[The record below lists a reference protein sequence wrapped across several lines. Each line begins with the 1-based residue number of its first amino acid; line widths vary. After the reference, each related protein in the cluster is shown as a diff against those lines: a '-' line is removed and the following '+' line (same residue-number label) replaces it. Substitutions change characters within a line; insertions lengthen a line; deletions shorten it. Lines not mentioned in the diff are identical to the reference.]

1 MGALLVDEIRVCH
14 TGLPRPCE
22 GALSPRVLW
31 GQKAVAPALLCRYNA
46 RPELFQVVKMQ
57 PVTNLFSYPRYWAEC
72 YGTAPFLPMSR
83 AEMDKLGWDSCDIVL
98 VTGDAYVDHPSFGMA
113 VIGRMLES
121 QGFRVGIIAQPDW
134 SSKDDFMRLGKPNL
148 FYGVTAGNMDSMINR
163 YTADKKLRHDD
174 AYTPGDVGGK
184 RPDRATLVY
193 TQRCKE
199 AYKEVPVVIGG
210 IEASLRRIAHYDYWS
225 ETIRRSILI
234 DAKAD
239 ILIYGNAE
247 RPLVEV
253 AHRIAG
259 GETIETMQDIRGTA
273 VIRKEPL
280 PGWRGVDSSKLDQIG
295 RIDPIPNPYMEGAP
309 CADDEG
315 TAPMEQEAKPILVQP
330 PKQKPWELTYV
341 KLPAFE
347 RVKEDKVLYAHASRI
362 LHHETNPGCARA
374 LSQAHGDRIIWVNP
388 PAFPLETDEMDG
400 VFGLPYQRV
409 PHPAYGKEKI
419 PAYDMIKTSVNIMRG
434 CFGGCSF
441 CSITEH
447 EGRII
452 QSRSEES
459 ILKEIEEIRDKVPGF
474 TGVISDLGGPTAN
487 MYKLRCKSPKAEQT
501 CRRASCVWPTIC
513 PHMDTDHSP
522 TINLYRKARD
532 LKGIKKI
539 LIASGVRYDIAVEDP
554 RYIKE
559 LAKYHVGGYLKI
571 APEHTEE
578 GPLSKMMKPGMGSYY
593 SFKELFDKYSKEAGK
608 QQYLIPYFIS
618 AHPGTTDEDMVNMA
632 LWIKSNRFKLDQVQ
646 NFYPSP
652 LANATT
658 MYYTEKNPLNKVSRQ
673 GGDVFVVKGERR
685 RRLHKALLR
694 YHDPAGW
701 PMIREA
707 LLEMGKGHL
716 IGNGPDCLVP
726 PEGRGEAKAERS
738 RNKGLKPAL
747 TRHSNIVHQR
757 GNGAGNKAAGS
768 QSNGRGNSA
777 ARSDA
782 PAANKVGKGN
792 GKPVGAQLQKGAGNG
807 KLAAQ
812 GAGQGTA
819 QGKPAG
825 QGKPAHKGKAPTR
838 AGTAKPAAQGGKPA
852 AKGNSA
858 KRPAR

>member
-1 MGALLVDEIRVCH
+1 
-14 TGLPRPCE
+14 
-22 GALSPRVLW
+22 
-31 GQKAVAPALLCRYNA
+31 
-46 RPELFQVVKMQ
+46 MQ

-247 RPLVEV
+247 RPLIEV

-259 GETIETMQDIRGTA
+259 GETIDTMQDIRGTA

-309 CADDEG
+309 CSDDEG

-409 PHPAYGKEKI
+409 PHPAYGNEKI

-738 RNKGLKPAL
+738 RSKGLKPAL
-747 TRHSNIVHQR
+747 TRHSAITHQR
-757 GNGAGNKAAGS
+757 SNGAGNKAARSEAGA
-768 QSNGRGNSA
+768 GN
-777 ARSDA
+777 A
-782 PAANKVGKGN
+782 PAASRNGGKAGNGKPVGSELKLGKGN
-792 GKPVGAQLQKGAGNG
+792 GKP
-807 KLAAQ
+807 AAQ
-812 GAGQGTA
+812 GAGQSA
-819 QGKPAG
+819 GKS
-825 QGKPAHKGKAPTR
+825 KPAHKGKAPTR
-838 AGTAKPAAQGGKPA
+838 AGSAKPATQGGKPA
-852 AKGNSA
+852 AKGNGA

>member
-1 MGALLVDEIRVCH
+1 
-14 TGLPRPCE
+14 
-22 GALSPRVLW
+22 
-31 GQKAVAPALLCRYNA
+31 
-46 RPELFQVVKMQ
+46 MQ
-57 PVTNLFSYPRYWAEC
+57 PVTHLFSYPRYWAEC

-163 YTADKKLRHDD
+163 YTSDKKLRHDD

-199 AYKEVPVVIGG
+199 AFKEVPVVIGG

-225 ETIRRSILI
+225 ETIRRSILL

-247 RPLVEV
+247 RPLIEV
-253 AHRIAG
+253 AHRIAN

-295 RIDPIPNPYMEGAP
+295 RIDPIMNPYMEGAP
-309 CADDEG
+309 CSDDEG
-315 TAPMEQEAKPILVQP
+315 TAPVEQEAKPILVQP
-330 PKQKPWELTYV
+330 PKQKPWEKTYV

-419 PAYDMIKTSVNIMRG
+419 PAYEMIKTSVNIMRG

-459 ILKEIEEIRDKVPGF
+459 IIKEIEEIRDKVPGF

-513 PHMDTDHSP
+513 PHMDTDHTP
-522 TINLYRKARD
+522 TIDLYRKARD
-532 LKGIKKI
+532 VKGIKKI

-632 LWIKSNRFKLDQVQ
+632 LWVKTNSFKLDQVQ

-716 IGNGPDCLVP
+716 IGNGPNCLVP

-738 RNKGLKPAL
+738 RSKGLKPAL
-747 TRHSNIVHQR
+747 TRHSAITHQR
-757 GNGAGNKAAGS
+757 SNGAGNKATGGKGAGVQGVAAS
-768 QSNGRGNSA
+768 QGK
-777 ARSDA
+777 ARSDT
-782 PAANKVGKGN
+782 PAASKGGKAGN
-792 GKPVGAQLQKGAGNG
+792 GKPVGSQLSKGAGNG
-807 KLAAQ
+807 KPAAQ
-812 GAGQGTA
+812 GAA
-819 QGKPAG
+819 QGKPA
-825 QGKPAHKGKAPTR
+825 GKPAHKGKAPTR
-838 AGTAKPAAQGGKPA
+838 AGSAKPGAKPAVQGGKPA